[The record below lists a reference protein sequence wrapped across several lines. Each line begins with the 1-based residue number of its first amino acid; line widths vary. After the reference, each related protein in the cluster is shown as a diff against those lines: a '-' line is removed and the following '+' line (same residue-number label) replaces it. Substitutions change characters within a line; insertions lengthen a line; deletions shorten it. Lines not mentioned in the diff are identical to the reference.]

1 MSVHTCLFA
10 PIGRQFTKVAQTMD
24 NGSVVQ
30 TSSFFPN
37 KQYGLNGRHLRI
49 ATLPVVIEKNNIVDI
64 MIKLKCR
71 FVRLPGIGGNV
82 PVVCFI
88 IQLVN

>member
-10 PIGRQFTKVAQTMD
+10 PTGREFTKVAQTMD

-30 TSSFFPN
+30 RSSFFPN

-49 ATLPVVIEKNNIVDI
+49 ATLPVDIEKNKTVDI
-64 MIKLKCR
+64 TIKLKCR
-71 FVRLPGIGGNV
+71 FVRLSGIGGNV
-82 PVVCFI
+82 AVVCFI
-88 IQLVN
+88 KQLVS